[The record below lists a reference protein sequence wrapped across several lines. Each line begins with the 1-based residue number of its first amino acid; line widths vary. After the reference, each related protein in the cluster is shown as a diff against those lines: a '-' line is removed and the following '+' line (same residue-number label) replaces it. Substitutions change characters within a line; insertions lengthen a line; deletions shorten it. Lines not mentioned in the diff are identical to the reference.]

1 MGLQMAITDERLQI
15 WLNFW
20 KVVLVSGV
28 VAMVAIVAPPLINSQ
43 IQQKELAIKENEQK
57 MQLEMARNKADAEV
71 RQAIVNQ
78 ETKYVDTFF
87 ERATTENLE
96 TRFRYTQYFS
106 ALTRDAEYKKGWD
119 VLLAAVREERKIVQ
133 DRLLKAE
140 QDASKTSGSELHALQ
155 AEIARLKRDLDA
167 RARNTP
173 SYTPTTMRYRD
184 IAEKAPCPA
193 DTEAVISVF
202 ADLKELTDISFFT
215 PEPPDP
221 IRDAVRRALT
231 TDSPFRV
238 FRTIDPLRFFPLF
251 DTTRSSPLVT
261 VRHCINKENH
271 VVGTGVF
278 FNSNGQPIKL

>member
-1 MGLQMAITDERLQI
+1 MTISDERLKI

-28 VAMVAIVAPPLINSQ
+28 VAMVAIIAPPLINSQ
-43 IQQKELAIKENEQK
+43 IQQKELAIKENEQR
-57 MQLEMARNKADAEV
+57 MQLEMAKNKADAEV

-106 ALTRDAEYKKGWD
+106 ALTRDPDYRKGWD
-119 VLLAAVREERKIVQ
+119 VLLAAVKEERKIIQ

-140 QDASKTSGSELHALQ
+140 EDAAKKSGSELQALL
-155 AEIARLKRDLDA
+155 AEITRLKRDLDS
-167 RARNTP
+167 RVRNAV
-173 SYTPTTMRYRD
+173 SYTSTTMRYRD

-202 ADLKELTDISFFT
+202 ADLKELTDIPLFT
-215 PEPPDP
+215 AEPPDP

-238 FRTIDPLRFFPLF
+238 FRTIDPLRIFPFLL

-271 VVGTGVF
+271 VVGAGVF